1 MVGLLWQ
8 RCHTLFFQK
17 AFPANAKGHS
27 LSLCHMHTYTLHPA
41 EALTLLAVGPSCPGP
56 PCSCGPCLRNA
67 GTSTPQLIPL
77 SAGSGASLSPGLR
90 TSGPPRAG
98 RKEEVKMRL
107 NSSQIWVSP
116 FRGRR
121 QREGAGQRKARSPVV
136 ETVPGLHCAC
146 CVTRSLS
153 FMSSKAAD
161 LGRIRQQGES
171 RT

>member
-1 MVGLLWQ
+1 
-8 RCHTLFFQK
+8 
-17 AFPANAKGHS
+17 
-27 LSLCHMHTYTLHPA
+27 
-41 EALTLLAVGPSCPGP
+41 
-56 PCSCGPCLRNA
+56 
-67 GTSTPQLIPL
+67 
-77 SAGSGASLSPGLR
+77 
-90 TSGPPRAG
+90 
-98 RKEEVKMRL
+98 MRL

-153 FMSSKAAD
+153 FMSSKVAD